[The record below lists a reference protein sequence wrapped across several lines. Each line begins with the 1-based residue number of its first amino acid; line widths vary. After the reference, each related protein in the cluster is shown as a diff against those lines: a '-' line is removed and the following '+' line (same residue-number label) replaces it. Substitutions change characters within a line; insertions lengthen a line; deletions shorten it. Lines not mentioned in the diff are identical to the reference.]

1 MNFFNT
7 PQFLAIFSAVFL
19 ALSGYNLLTGFKRLR
34 DAAAHGVRLKWHKQ
48 INMLTGTEY
57 LLLALVFMFSI
68 EYKNTAIPANVRG
81 ILLPLYLFFLLAAA
95 VLAGLVIRQGLLNA
109 RMLRAQQQQGRTTTT
124 AVPTA
129 KSNGNGA
136 LPMNR
141 VEDDEP
147 LSAEQR
153 AAAIERRRERRRNAA
168 AARRRRAGKA

>member
-1 MNFFNT
+1 MNS

-19 ALSGYNLLTGFKRLR
+19 ALAGYNLLTGFKRVR

-48 INMLTGTEY
+48 INLLTGTEY
-57 LLLALVFMFSI
+57 LLLALVFLLSI
-68 EYKNTAIPANVRG
+68 EYKNTALSASVRG

-95 VLAGLVIRQGLLNA
+95 VLAGLVIRQGILNA
-109 RMLRAQQQQGRTTTT
+109 RMLRAQQSGTQNGATTR
-124 AVPTA
+124 VQTA

-136 LPMNR
+136 LPMNQI
-141 VEDDEP
+141 EDDEP
-147 LSAEQR
+147 LSAQER

>member
-1 MNFFNT
+1 MNS

-19 ALSGYNLLTGFKRLR
+19 ALAGYNLLTGFKRVR

-48 INMLTGTEY
+48 INLLTGTEY
-57 LLLALVFMFSI
+57 LLLALVFMLSI

-81 ILLPLYLFFLLAAA
+81 VLLPLYLFFLLAAA
-95 VLAGLVIRQGLLNA
+95 VLAGLVIRQGILNA
-109 RMLRAQQQQGRTTTT
+109 RMLRAQQSGTTTT
-124 AVPTA
+124 VSAA

-136 LPMNR
+136 LPMN
-141 VEDDEP
+141 VVDDDQP
-147 LSAEQR
+147 LTAQQR

>member
-1 MNFFNT
+1 MNS

-19 ALSGYNLLTGFKRLR
+19 ALAGYNLLTGFKRVR

-81 ILLPLYLFFLLAAA
+81 ILLPMYLFFLLAAA
-95 VLAGLVIRQGLLNA
+95 VLAGLVIRQGILNA
-109 RMLRAQQQQGRTTTT
+109 RMLRAQQGRPTTT
-124 AVPTA
+124 VSTA

-141 VEDDEP
+141 VEDDES
-147 LSAEQR
+147 LSPQQR

>member
-1 MNFFNT
+1 MNS

-19 ALSGYNLLTGFKRLR
+19 ALAGYNLLTGFKRVR
-34 DAAAHGVRLKWHKQ
+34 DAAAHGVRIKWHKQ

-68 EYKNTAIPANVRG
+68 EYKNTALPQSVRN

-95 VLAGLVIRQGLLNA
+95 VLAGLVIRQGILNA
-109 RMLRAQQQQGRTTTT
+109 RMLRAQQGGTTS
-124 AVPTA
+124 VPTA

-136 LPMNR
+136 VRMEQ
-141 VEDDEP
+141 VENDDM
-147 LSAEQR
+147 LSVQERTAT
-153 AAAIERRRERRRNAA
+153 IERRRERRRNAA

>member
-1 MNFFNT
+1 MNS

-19 ALSGYNLLTGFKRLR
+19 ALAGYNLLTGFKRVR
-34 DAAAHGVRLKWHKQ
+34 AAAAQGVRLKWHKQ
-48 INMLTGTEY
+48 INLLTGTEY

-95 VLAGLVIRQGLLNA
+95 VLAGLVIRQGILNT
-109 RMLRAQQQQGRTTTT
+109 RVLRAQQQQGGTTT
-124 AVPTA
+124 AVSRA

-136 LPMNR
+136 LPSNR

-147 LSAEQR
+147 MSAQQR
-153 AAAIERRRERRRNAA
+153 AVAIERRRERRRNAA

>member
-1 MNFFNT
+1 MNS
-7 PQFLAIFSAVFL
+7 PQFLALFSAVFL
-19 ALSGYNLLTGFKRLR
+19 ALAGYNLLTGFKRVR
-34 DAAAHGVRLKWHKQ
+34 DARAHGVRIKWHKQ

-68 EYKNTAIPANVRG
+68 EYKNTAIPASVRN

-95 VLAGLVIRQGLLNA
+95 VLAGLVIRQGILNA
-109 RMLRAQQQQGRTTTT
+109 RMLRAQTQQGRTTS
-124 AVPTA
+124 VPTA

-136 LPMNR
+136 VR
-141 VEDDEP
+141 TEQVENDET
-147 LSAEQR
+147 LSAEER

>member
-1 MNFFNT
+1 MNS
-7 PQFLAIFSAVFL
+7 PQFLGIFSAVFL

-57 LLLALVFMFSI
+57 LLLALVFLFSI

-81 ILLPLYLFFLLAAA
+81 ILLPMYLFFLLAAA
-95 VLAGLVIRQGLLNA
+95 VLAGLVIRQGILNA
-109 RMLRAQQQQGRTTTT
+109 RMLRAQQQQGRTTTP
-124 AVPTA
+124 VPAA

-136 LPMNR
+136 LPMNQL
-141 VEDDEP
+141 EDDEP
-147 LSAEQR
+147 LSAQQR
-153 AAAIERRRERRRNAA
+153 AAALERRRERRRNAA

>member
-1 MNFFNT
+1 MNS

-19 ALSGYNLLTGFKRLR
+19 ALSGYNLLNGFKRVR

-48 INMLTGTEY
+48 INILTGTEY
-57 LLLALVFMFSI
+57 LLLALVFMLSI

-95 VLAGLVIRQGLLNA
+95 VLAGLVIRQGILNA
-109 RMLRAQQQQGRTTTT
+109 RMLRAQQQQGGARTT
-124 AVPTA
+124 VPTA

-136 LPMNR
+136 LPLNR

-147 LSAEQR
+147 LSAQER

-168 AARRRRAGKA
+168 AARRRKAGKA

>member
-1 MNFFNT
+1 MNS

-19 ALSGYNLLTGFKRLR
+19 ALAGYNLLTGFKRVR

-48 INMLTGTEY
+48 INLLTGTEY
-57 LLLALVFMFSI
+57 LLLALVFMLSI
-68 EYKNTAIPANVRG
+68 EYKNTAIPASVRG

-95 VLAGLVIRQGLLNA
+95 VLAGLVIRQGILNA
-109 RMLRAQQQQGRTTTT
+109 RMLRAQQGGARTT
-124 AVPTA
+124 VPTA

-136 LPMNR
+136 LPLNR

-147 LSAEQR
+147 LSAQER
-153 AAAIERRRERRRNAA
+153 TAAIERRRERRRNAA